1 MKIKEKFDLIERCI
15 LECGQWAKENQVN
28 VSRMYKKDGTV
39 LTEVDLYI
47 NNKVEKTVTEL
58 FPEANFVS
66 EEADIKNIKDGAELT
81 FVLDPIDGT
90 DVYSQGI
97 NTYAVALGILDK
109 NRNPIGGFIY
119 CPSYGKASES
129 MFLRLDPGTEL
140 LFNGKEYKLT
150 HDKNKLEQAAIG
162 SKCFSTFDFNFTHG
176 KLRCYGSAIIH
187 FIMPIVFDNFQA
199 AICQP
204 ACVWD
209 VAASHAILKK
219 YGMDLEYADGKP
231 FIYTD
236 DILYHKGYF
245 ENDVFVGTKECRDQL
260 RQIAIPKGK

>member
-1 MKIKEKFDLIERCI
+1 MNNKEKFDLIEKCI
-15 LECGQWAKENQVN
+15 LECGQWAKENQSK

-47 NNKVEKTVTEL
+47 NNKVEQTINEL

-66 EEADIKNIKDGAELT
+66 EEADIKNIKKDAELT

-90 DVYSQGI
+90 DVYSQGLS
-97 NTYAVALGILDK
+97 TFAVALGILDK
-109 NRNPIGGFIY
+109 NRNPIGGFIC
-119 CPSYGKASES
+119 CPCFGKASEG
-129 MFLRLDPGTEL
+129 MYLRLDPNEEL
-140 LFNGKEYKLT
+140 LFNGQVYKLEKYKDT
-150 HDKNKLEQAAIG
+150 LEQAAIG
-162 SKCFSTFDFNFTHG
+162 SKCFSTFDFNFEHG

-187 FIMPIVFDNFQA
+187 FIMPIIFDNFQA

-209 VAASHAILKK
+209 IAASHAVLRKFN
-219 YGMDLEYADGKP
+219 MQLEYADGRP

-236 DILYHKGYF
+236 DILYNKGYF
-245 ENDVFVGTKECRDQL
+245 ENNVFAGTKKCIE
-260 RQIAIPKGK
+260 QIKEIAKLKVR